1 MFEFI
6 VIVLFIWLSVKAIS
20 LALKLTWCAAKIL
33 ASLLFVIALPMLIG
47 CILFASGVI
56 LLLPVLLIA
65 AAVGILKSCV

>member
-6 VIVLFIWLSVKAIS
+6 VIVLFIWLSVKAIG

-33 ASLLFVIALPMLIG
+33 ASLLFVIALPLLIG

-65 AAVGILKSCV
+65 AAVGILKFCV